1 MSPSRRT
8 PFISLFIVAR
18 FLSYSMPL
26 ISAAALT
33 YGSSVLTLFLLLPG
47 DSSLDGAKK
56 GGNRFGSKKSR
67 HSLSLDDARQEIQ
80 ELNHSLNSNMSAREK
95 TIPEETHELSHELL
109 NHSLPKHNKSFHK
122 LFHEIP
128 EWENLTQMF
137 ICALQK
143 EVLYHGKLFV
153 SENYVCFY
161 SSVLLKDT
169 KVVIPTSSIREVKKH
184 NPALSMLSIHT
195 ADGEKYS
202 FVSLRNREMCYKLLQ
217 SETESP
223 GISPQLSSADNEAD
237 QDLVSSYSSL
247 EDSVDHDLSRQNSVD
262 LDTGFPHVSSE
273 APTRCRSTAVSWIW
287 RVVEKVAL
295 FVFHGE
301 LRNLGVLFY
310 IYLVLIVLLLL
321 VSGYIGLRIIALEE
335 QLNSLGALTE
345 LSLGHR
351 EYQET

>member
-169 KVVIPTSSIREVKKH
+169 K
-184 NPALSMLSIHT
+184 
-195 ADGEKYS
+195 YS

-351 EYQET
+351 EVTPTNTVQEARRL